1 MMPIHC
7 DIKTVNAVNAI
18 KDKYFFIPKAVQ
30 QPAAM
35 KIAPSI
41 LPVTFRQCS
50 FSSFFN
56 SWLMFS
62 TGESFHI
69 QMELTKIIPQ
79 ATNSSNGYLLLI
91 CKIEVVN

>member
-1 MMPIHC
+1 MPIHC

-62 TGESFHI
+62 FTERKFPYTNGTD
-69 QMELTKIIPQ
+69 QNNPKPQ
-79 ATNSSNGYLLLI
+79 TALMDI
-91 CKIEVVN
+91 CY

>member
-41 LPVTFRQCS
+41 LPVTFRQC
-50 FSSFFN
+50 
-56 SWLMFS
+56 
-62 TGESFHI
+62 E
-69 QMELTKIIPQ
+69 
-79 ATNSSNGYLLLI
+79 
-91 CKIEVVN
+91 

>member
-1 MMPIHC
+1 MIPIHC

-18 KDKYFFIPKAVQ
+18 KDIYFFIPKAVQ
-30 QPAAM
+30 QPVAI

-50 FSSFFN
+50 FSYLSN

-79 ATNSSNGYLLLI
+79 ATNSPNGYLLLI
-91 CKIEVVN
+91 CKIMT